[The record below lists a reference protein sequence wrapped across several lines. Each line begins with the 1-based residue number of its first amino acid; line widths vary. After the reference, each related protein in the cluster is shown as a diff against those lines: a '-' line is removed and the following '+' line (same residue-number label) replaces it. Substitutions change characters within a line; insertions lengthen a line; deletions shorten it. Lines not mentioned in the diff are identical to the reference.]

1 MTDEALRNDGRRFWM
16 RALLGTGFTSSFLS
30 FLYPAIRF
38 MWPPAVSESAVN
50 EAPAGKITDL
60 KPNSGR
66 IFKFGARPGILIR
79 TEGGE
84 FRAFSAICTHLN
96 CTVQYRPERHY
107 IWCACH
113 NGIYDLNGRVVG
125 GPPPRPLEEYKVNVR
140 GEDIVVSKQA

>member
-16 RALLGTGFTSSFLS
+16 RALLGTGFTSSILS

-50 EAPAGKITDL
+50 EAPAGKTTDL
-60 KPNSGR
+60 RPNSGR

-79 TEGGE
+79 TETGQ

-96 CTVQYRPERHY
+96 CTVQYRADQHD

-113 NGIYDLNGRVVG
+113 NGIYDLNGRVIG

>member
-1 MTDEALRNDGRRFWM
+1 MTDHPPKNDSRRFWM
-16 RALLGTGFTSSFLS
+16 RALLGTGFTSSILS

-50 EAPAGKITDL
+50 EAPAGKVTDL

-79 TEGGE
+79 TETGE

-96 CTVQYRPERHY
+96 CTVQYRSDRHD

-113 NGIYDLNGRVVG
+113 NGIYDLNGRVIG
-125 GPPPRPLEEYKVNVR
+125 GPPPRPLEEYKVNIR

>member
-1 MTDEALRNDGRRFWM
+1 MIDQMLRNSGRRSWM
-16 RALLGTGFTSSFLS
+16 RVLLGTGFTSSILS
-30 FLYPAIRF
+30 FLYPALRF

-66 IFKFGARPGILIR
+66 TFKFGSRPGILIR
-79 TEGGE
+79 TETE
-84 FRAFSAICTHLN
+84 LRAFSAICTHLN
-96 CTVQYRPERHY
+96 CTVQYRPDRHD

-113 NGIYDLNGRVVG
+113 NGIYDVNGRVIG

-140 GEDIVVSKQA
+140 GEDIVVSKQE